1 MENQKLLEYKWSGTS
16 TNDKPKTEAAVN
28 QGTEKIVEQHP
39 PIFTM
44 PLQLELA
51 GNRFSPLHEW

>member
-1 MENQKLLEYKWSGTS
+1 MESRKLLAYKRSGTS
-16 TNDKPKTEAAVN
+16 TNDEPKTETAPN
-28 QGTEKIVEQHP
+28 QVTEKIVEQP
-39 PIFTM
+39 PRVFTM